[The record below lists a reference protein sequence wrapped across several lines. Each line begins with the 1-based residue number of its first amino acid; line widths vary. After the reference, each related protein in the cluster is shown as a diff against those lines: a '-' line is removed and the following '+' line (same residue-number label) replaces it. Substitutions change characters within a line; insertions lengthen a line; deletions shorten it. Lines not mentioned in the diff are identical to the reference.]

1 MAFQYNHY
9 YEIYNGGKYVNL
21 NGDHENNVVNNGEK
35 VTMYARTNNPD
46 QRWALERYGSDN
58 QVRIVLQRGGG
69 WYALNYNTE
78 NTNCIVWHLNS
89 AADKDTV
96 ITLEPAVS
104 FGGVYRLKL
113 AQRNLYLT
121 VVGSS
126 LKWMAFTNNND
137 QIFSFVEPGANPG
150 SATGNG
156 LSLRCPVSYSGIST
170 KFVDGGHRGVD
181 YIASKG
187 TPVYAA
193 TSGRVIRVYSW
204 QGSTNEAA
212 VDSIGNAVFLEHFD
226 SKGNTCGMTC
236 YYHLREA
243 PTSLI
248 SLNVFNHETNVDLNR
263 RLVCLDLKKLGAGLR
278 TIAMLIMQDLV
289 NSQVS
294 MNFLRG
300 IATWCYFDEFHV
312 LLRDRLTA
320 SYCVAIWKML
330 RKKGCVPSALTQNV
344 KDFLASPEIE
354 NIFENSDFLVLLS
367 QAQGDRQILAKQLG
381 ISPHQLSYVT
391 HTNSGEGLLFFGNT
405 TIPFVD
411 RFPQNTELYAI
422 MTTRPEDKKQEMN
435 RA

>member
-9 YEIYNGGKYVNL
+9 YEIYNSSSGKYVNL

-35 VTMYARTNNPD
+35 VTVYARTNNPD

-126 LKWMAFTNNND
+126 LKWMAFTNEKD

-187 TPVYAA
+187 
-193 TSGRVIRVYSW
+193 
-204 QGSTNEAA
+204 
-212 VDSIGNAVFLEHFD
+212 DSCLCSNKWARN
-226 SKGNTCGMTC
+226 S
-236 YYHLREA
+236 
-243 PTSLI
+243 
-248 SLNVFNHETNVDLNR
+248 
-263 RLVCLDLKKLGAGLR
+263 RL
-278 TIAMLIMQDLV
+278 
-289 NSQVS
+289 
-294 MNFLRG
+294 
-300 IATWCYFDEFHV
+300 
-312 LLRDRLTA
+312 
-320 SYCVAIWKML
+320 
-330 RKKGCVPSALTQNV
+330 
-344 KDFLASPEIE
+344 
-354 NIFENSDFLVLLS
+354 
-367 QAQGDRQILAKQLG
+367 
-381 ISPHQLSYVT
+381 
-391 HTNSGEGLLFFGNT
+391 
-405 TIPFVD
+405 
-411 RFPQNTELYAI
+411 
-422 MTTRPEDKKQEMN
+422 
-435 RA
+435 

>member
-126 LKWMAFTNNND
+126 LKWMAFTNEKD

-150 SATGNG
+150 STKDEIDLPANRTYNWSQFTPEVMSICDRYGCSLTCLLDIANIFGPRQYSANEIYQVCKWSDNGLLYWEIPSSCAGKIKSDGYNPSGTRNVFAVAKAQIQANNPIIIKLKSNSTTHFVVGVGYTGNG
-156 LSLRCPVSYSGIST
+156 AST
-170 KFVDGGHRGVD
+170 SELIVLDPGTG
-181 YIASKG
+181 SKY
-187 TPVYAA
+187 TL
-193 TSGRVIRVYSW
+193 
-204 QGSTNEAA
+204 QEA
-212 VDSIGNAVFLEHFD
+212 
-226 SKGNTCGMTC
+226 M
-236 YYHLREA
+236 
-243 PTSLI
+243 
-248 SLNVFNHETNVDLNR
+248 NR
-263 RLVCLDLKKLGAGLR
+263 
-278 TIAMLIMQDLV
+278 
-289 NSQVS
+289 NS
-294 MNFLRG
+294 
-300 IATWCYFDEFHV
+300 
-312 LLRDRLTA
+312 
-320 SYCVAIWKML
+320 
-330 RKKGCVPSALTQNV
+330 
-344 KDFLASPEIE
+344 
-354 NIFENSDFLVLLS
+354 
-367 QAQGDRQILAKQLG
+367 
-381 ISPHQLSYVT
+381 
-391 HTNSGEGLLFFGNT
+391 
-405 TIPFVD
+405 
-411 RFPQNTELYAI
+411 
-422 MTTRPEDKKQEMN
+422 MTTVVNYILTERN
-435 RA
+435 

>member
-126 LKWMAFTNNND
+126 LKWMAFTNEKD

-150 SATGNG
+150 STKDEIDLPTNRTYNWSQFTSEVMNICGKYG
-156 LSLRCPVSYSGIST
+156 CSL
-170 KFVDGGHRGVD
+170 
-181 YIASKG
+181 
-187 TPVYAA
+187 
-193 TSGRVIRVYSW
+193 
-204 QGSTNEAA
+204 
-212 VDSIGNAVFLEHFD
+212 
-226 SKGNTCGMTC
+226 TC
-236 YYHLREA
+236 
-243 PTSLI
+243 LI
-248 SLNVFNHETNVDLNR
+248 L
-263 RLVCLDLKKLGAGLR
+263 
-278 TIAMLIMQDLV
+278 LI
-289 NSQVS
+289 
-294 MNFLRG
+294 
-300 IATWCYFDEFHV
+300 
-312 LLRDRLTA
+312 
-320 SYCVAIWKML
+320 
-330 RKKGCVPSALTQNV
+330 
-344 KDFLASPEIE
+344 FLALASIPPMKFIRSASGPTLACF
-354 NIFENSDFLVLLS
+354 IGKFLLVAQVKSKRMATILVVRAMCLPLQKHRFRQTILS
-367 QAQGDRQILAKQLG
+367 
-381 ISPHQLSYVT
+381 SS
-391 HTNSGEGLLFFGNT
+391 S
-405 TIPFVD
+405 
-411 RFPQNTELYAI
+411 
-422 MTTRPEDKKQEMN
+422 
-435 RA
+435 

>member
-9 YEIYNGGKYVNL
+9 YEIYNSSSGKYVNL

-35 VTMYARTNNPD
+35 VTVYARTNNPD

-126 LKWMAFTNNND
+126 LKWMAFTNEKD

-181 YIASKG
+181 YIASKE

-248 SLNVFNHETNVDLNR
+248 SADQYVAEGDLIGYVGNTGK
-263 RLVCLDLKKLGAGLR
+263 V
-278 TIAMLIMQDLV
+278 
-289 NSQVS
+289 
-294 MNFLRG
+294 
-300 IATWCYFDEFHV
+300 
-312 LLRDRLTA
+312 
-320 SYCVAIWKML
+320 VAINGDGSHL
-330 RKKGCVPSALTQNV
+330 HFEV
-344 KDFLASPEIE
+344 KTGTYF
-354 NIFENSDFLVLLS
+354 NNSTV
-367 QAQGDRQILAKQLG
+367 Q
-381 ISPHQLSYVT
+381 
-391 HTNSGEGLLFFGNT
+391 
-405 TIPFVD
+405 
-411 RFPQNTELYAI
+411 ELYHSGI
-422 MTTRPEDKKQEMN
+422 WVNPLNYITH
-435 RA
+435 